1 MNRDFGKELAK
12 TGLELGSIRLSPGQ
26 PFLWASGYYMPIY
39 NDNRM
44 LLSTPGLRKLVA
56 EGFAS
61 LIRRREIEVDVIAG
75 TATAGIPHATTL
87 SDLLELPLT
96 YVRNKPKEHG
106 LQNQIEGLSND
117 RDYGGRKV
125 ILIEDLISTGGS
137 SINAIEAI
145 RRAGGSV
152 DYCLSIFDYG
162 LEAAEQN
169 FAALSPPC
177 RPLPILTYD
186 TLLET
191 AREEGYITI
200 REEESL
206 IKWRKDPFGWEE
218 KMGFAAIGR
227 GNGGAVS

>member
-12 TGLELGSIRLSPGQ
+12 TGLELGSIRLSPGH

-44 LLSTPGLRKLVA
+44 LLGTPELRRLVA

-61 LIRRREIEVDVIAG
+61 LLRGREIEAEVIAG

-87 SDLLELPLT
+87 SDLLGLPLT

-106 LQNQIEGLSND
+106 LQNQIEGLNAD
-117 RDYGGRKV
+117 GGYGGRRV

-137 SINAIEAI
+137 SINAVEAI
-145 RRAGGSV
+145 RRAGGVV

-162 LEAAEQN
+162 LEESKRN
-169 FAALSPPC
+169 FAALSPQC
-177 RPLPILTYD
+177 RPLSVLTYD

-206 IKWRKDPFGWEE
+206 IKWRRDPFGWQE
-218 KMGFAAIGR
+218 KMGFAALDR
-227 GNGGAVS
+227 ENAGAVS